1 MNTITT
7 IMGDTWDTIAQ
18 RAYGGRSQ
26 DLTASSL
33 ALPRHTQLLMEAREN
48 IRLLDY
54 QVFPTGIVVAV
65 PEADDY
71 DGVDGLPD
79 WRK

>member
-1 MNTITT
+1 
-7 IMGDTWDTIAQ
+7 
-18 RAYGGRSQ
+18 
-26 DLTASSL
+26 
-33 ALPRHTQLLMEAREN
+33 MEAREN

-54 QVFPTGIVVAV
+54 QVFPTGVVVAV

>member
-18 RAYGGRSQ
+18 RAYGREPR
-26 DLTASSL
+26 

-54 QVFPTGIVVAV
+54 QVFPTGVVVAV
-65 PEADDY
+65 PEAEDY

>member
-7 IMGDTWDTIAQ
+7 MMGDTWDTIAL
-18 RAYGGRSQ
+18 RAYGGEPR
-26 DLTASSL
+26 

-54 QVFPTGIVVAV
+54 QVFPTGIVVVV
-65 PEADDY
+65 PDVDEAGMVDD
-71 DGVDGLPD
+71 LPD